1 MRRNSMRLVL
11 AVCLAALLAVG
22 LAGCTGGA
30 TSGGPSG
37 GTSSGGGSSSG
48 GTTAGGTTITEDNF
62 AFSPATATVKVGDTV
77 TFTNN
82 DSAPHNVQIDGKE
95 LGSQGQG
102 ESKTWTASKAGAF
115 PYTCIIHP
123 SMTGEITVQ

>member
-22 LAGCTGGA
+22 LAGCTG
-30 TSGGPSG
+30 
-37 GTSSGGGSSSG
+37 G